1 MTEQQM
7 KKVNE
12 YIIKNMSVKQLNK
25 LLMEEMCP
33 PGYSPAYC
41 DDNCDECWLQAIKA
55 EKQITLEQHIMLDI
69 LKRITGIPVH
79 CRTYNEAKTVIN
91 NHKDDIEREIARACE
106 MTLIK
111 ELTEEE

>member
-1 MTEQQM
+1 MTELEM
-7 KKVNE
+7 RWINAHILKL
-12 YIIKNMSVKQLNK
+12 MSAKELNK
-25 LLMEEMCP
+25 LLTEEMCP

-91 NHKDDIEREIARACE
+91 NHKDDIEREIARVCE
-106 MTLIK
+106 ATLNK